1 VGRVMYICRMGKKG
15 TYSTSDEPV
24 SNPFA
29 EALKGVVAE
38 HQMTERPE
46 TPVDTQV
53 NSKNWIEGSTLVVRK
68 ERKGRGGKTATIL
81 SGLEGE
87 PAQMKKLGKEL
98 GRSLGCGVFVEGAD
112 LVIQGDHRV
121 RLKKL
126 LEDRGARRV
135 KMSGG

>member
-1 VGRVMYICRMGKKG
+1 MGKKG

-38 HQMTERPE
+38 QKMTVTHEASIE
-46 TPVDTQV
+46 TPV
-53 NSKNWIEGSTLVVRK
+53 NSKNWIDGSTLVVRK

-81 SGLEGE
+81 SGLEGD
-87 PAQMKKLGKEL
+87 PSQMKKLGKEL
-98 GRSLGCGVFVEGAD
+98 GRSLGCGVFVEGSD

-126 LEDRGARRV
+126 LEDKGARRV

>member
-1 VGRVMYICRMGKKG
+1 MYISRMGKKG

-29 EALKGVVAE
+29 SALKGVVAE
-38 HQMTERPE
+38 REMTESSE
-46 TPVDTQV
+46 TPIEAPVE
-53 NSKNWIEGSTLVVRK
+53 SKSWIDGSTLVVRK

-81 SGLEGE
+81 SGLEGD
-87 PAQMKKLGKEL
+87 PSQMKKLGKEL
-98 GRSLGCGVFVEGAD
+98 GRSLGCGVFVEGSD